1 MKKFAALVL
10 ALLMLMAFACAE
22 AIPQVTISFR
32 TENGDETVLQAQLF
46 DTEAA
51 LALACMENPVFLMAD
66 LNGDEKFTYLPQS
79 LTESPELMETV
90 KAGDILLFGNK
101 CLVIFYQD
109 AASAFGYTPVGRIL
123 NPELL
128 PQLLGKGDVQVTF
141 LFDEVK

>member
-10 ALLMLMAFACAE
+10 ALLLLLSYACAE
-22 AIPQVTISFR
+22 VIPEVVISFR
-32 TENGDETVLQAQLF
+32 TENGEEAVLEAQLF

-51 LALACMENPVFLMAD
+51 RALAAMENPVFLMAD
-66 LNGDEKFTYLPQS
+66 LNGEEKFAYLPQA

-109 AASAFGYTPVGRIL
+109 AVTAFGYTPIGRIL
-123 NPELL
+123 NPEML
-128 PQLLGKGDVQVTF
+128 PQLLGEGDVQVTF